1 MWRKLQIVTDY
12 LDIVE
17 KLRPLAEENRH
28 KANSKHRNGNYR
40 TKKGLLGERFKI
52 DIQRVDTFNDA
63 SGLKALDFSKSFG
76 QGYDAALE
84 SLQ

>member
-1 MWRKLQIVTDY
+1 MLKKIATKQTPNIEMGTTKR
-12 LDIVE
+12 
-17 KLRPLAEENRH
+17 
-28 KANSKHRNGNYR
+28 
-40 TKKGLLGERFKI
+40 KKGYWGKI